1 MDFLFLC
8 ILILVV
14 LFTTISLRRLFSEK
28 SEKKLLSEIEKD
40 ILEEF
45 SLNKTNLSGSE
56 NINFDG
62 LVQWIEDEQL
72 EEEIKKK
79 R

>member
-14 LFTTISLRRLFSEK
+14 LVTTISLRKSFSEK
-28 SEKKLLSEIEKD
+28 SEKKLLSEIEND

-45 SLNKTNLSGSE
+45 SLNISNLSGSE

-62 LVQWIEDEQL
+62 LVKWIEDEQL
-72 EEEIKKK
+72 QEEIKKK
-79 R
+79 V

>member
-8 ILILVV
+8 ILLLVV
-14 LFTTISLRRLFSEK
+14 LFTTISLRRLFSEQ

>member
-45 SLNKTNLSGSE
+45 SLNKKNLSGSE

>member
-14 LFTTISLRRLFSEK
+14 LSTTISLRRLFSEK

-45 SLNKTNLSGSE
+45 SLKKTNLSGSE

>member
-1 MDFLFLC
+1 MYSDFGC
-8 ILILVV
+8 P
-14 LFTTISLRRLFSEK
+14 SHHNQSEESFSEK
-28 SEKKLLSEIEKD
+28 SEKKLLSEIEND

-45 SLNKTNLSGSE
+45 SLNRSNLSGSE

-62 LVQWIEDEQL
+62 LVEWIEDEQL

-79 R
+79 V

>member
-79 R
+79 V

>member
-14 LFTTISLRRLFSEK
+14 LVTTISLRKSFSEK
-28 SEKKLLSEIEKD
+28 SEKKLLSEIEND

-45 SLNKTNLSGSE
+45 SLNRRNLSGSE

-62 LVQWIEDEQL
+62 LVEWIEDEQL

-79 R
+79 V

>member
-14 LFTTISLRRLFSEK
+14 LSTTISLRRLFSEQ

>member
-14 LFTTISLRRLFSEK
+14 LFTTISLRRLFSEQ

>member
-1 MDFLFLC
+1 M
-8 ILILVV
+8 VV
-14 LFTTISLRRLFSEK
+14 LVTTISLRKSFSEK
-28 SEKKLLSEIEKD
+28 SEKKLLYEIEND

-45 SLNKTNLSGSE
+45 SLNRSNLSGSE

-62 LVQWIEDEQL
+62 LVEWIEDEQL

-79 R
+79 V

>member
-14 LFTTISLRRLFSEK
+14 LSTTISLRRLFSEK